1 MLNLV
6 NTLQSQVQ
14 TKQATANNNDN
25 SRPNESKREQFD
37 KILAREVTE
46 KKNTPT
52 AEHTAHTTS
61 NTASETTEDAQ
72 KQTDNAN
79 VADIASTNNTAT
91 PTNENTDAIPNGK
104 VSETTEATQ
113 KPIKAISVNDTY
125 HGIGPINNISQ
136 TYSLETKQYSVDQT
150 AQTAFAENNFGIE
163 IMPPLQPAT
172 ISMLPQNQLNINVK
186 NPALGLGQSQNSAAS
201 LLSSQP
207 GSQQGLMQDFL
218 DDNRSWQ
225 SLQTANPAG
234 DGKILSFSTLTHKE
248 ILSRLSE
255 PSVLTHIDSDATQ
268 QSGLNNLAQIFSPS
282 SPQAAAPH
290 NLSLD
295 TQIGQPK
302 WNGDFA
308 QKVVWLV
315 NQQNQVA
322 ELRLNPAH
330 LGPVEI
336 MLSLT
341 SENGTQATAQFVSP
355 HLAVREAIEA
365 ALPKLRELMAENG
378 IQLGDVMVG
387 AESFQRQKQGEQ
399 RPSYSAGNAHV
410 FGANNESDAHLE
422 KSIVPN
428 RHIGM
433 VNTFA

>member
-14 TKQATANNNDN
+14 TKQAAVKNNDV
-25 SRPNESKREQFD
+25 SRPNESKKEQFD
-37 KILAREVTE
+37 KILAREVAE
-46 KKNTPT
+46 NKNTPT
-52 AEHTAHTTS
+52 AEPTAKTTD
-61 NTASETTEDAQ
+61 NTAPETTEDTQ

-79 VADIASTNNTAT
+79 VADTTRTDNTAA
-91 PTNENTDAIPNGK
+91 PTTENTDAMPNSK
-104 VSETTEATQ
+104 ASEATETTQ
-113 KPIKAISVNDTY
+113 KTTEAISVNGTY
-125 HGIGPINNISQ
+125 HGIGSINNTSQ

-150 AQTAFAENNFGIE
+150 AQMARAENNFGIE

-172 ISMLPQNQLNINVK
+172 VSMLPQNQLNINVQ

-201 LLSSQP
+201 LLSPQP
-207 GSQQGLMQDFL
+207 GSQQGFMQDFL

-225 SLQTANPAG
+225 SLQTAKPAG
-234 DGKILSFSTLTHKE
+234 DGKIMSFSTLTHKE
-248 ILSRLSE
+248 MMSRFSE
-255 PSVLTHIDSDATQ
+255 PSALPHIDTDATQ
-268 QSGLNNLAQIFSPS
+268 QSSLNNLAQIFSPS
-282 SPQAAAPH
+282 SPQAAASH

-295 TQIGQPK
+295 AQIGQPK
-302 WNGDFA
+302 WNGEFA

-387 AESFQRQKQGEQ
+387 SESFQRQQQGEQ
-399 RPSYSAGNAHV
+399 RPSYLAGNTHV
-410 FGANNESDAHLE
+410 FGANNESDAQLE
-422 KSIVPN
+422 KSIVSN